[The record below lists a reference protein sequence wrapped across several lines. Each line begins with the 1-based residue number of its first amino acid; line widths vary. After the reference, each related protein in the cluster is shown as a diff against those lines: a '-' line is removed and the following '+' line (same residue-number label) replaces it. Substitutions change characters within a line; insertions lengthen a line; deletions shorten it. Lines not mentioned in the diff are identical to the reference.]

1 MATKKKPTTTT
12 KPAVK
17 KKPTAARKAH
27 KTPVKSKKSTKLSLL
42 GARIKLQPEENEFM
56 TFRVTRQTV
65 YWLVLSLVIILFT
78 LWLTRLQ
85 ADIQDLYDQIDANTA
100 EMSTL

>member
-1 MATKKKPTTTT
+1 
-12 KPAVK
+12 
-17 KKPTAARKAH
+17 
-27 KTPVKSKKSTKLSLL
+27 
-42 GARIKLQPEENEFM
+42 M